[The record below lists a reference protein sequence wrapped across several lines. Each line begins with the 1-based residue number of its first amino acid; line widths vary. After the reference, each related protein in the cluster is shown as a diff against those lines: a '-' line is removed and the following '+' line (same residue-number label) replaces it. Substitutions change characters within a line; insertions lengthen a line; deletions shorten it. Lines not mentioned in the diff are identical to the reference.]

1 MPSVTHVT
9 TQIFD
14 QIKEKNTINVFHEVI
29 IMGLGSSAAT
39 SEEGKQSIK
48 VNVIENSDAS
58 EVTLTLKKESH
69 DPQCQRQLSGF
80 MQPRE
85 QNNLKH

>member
-14 QIKEKNTINVFHEVI
+14 KIKEKNTRNVFREVI

-48 VNVIENSDAS
+48 VNVIEISGAS
-58 EVTLTLKKESH
+58 EVTLILKKESH
-69 DPQCQRQLSGF
+69 DPQCQRQLSSF
-80 MQPRE
+80 MQPMQ
-85 QNNLKH
+85 QNNL